1 MQCSKKTR
9 VLTVP
14 YGTIKSKKTMAAT
27 NWTIVTKRSDDNVMD
42 LFPLTTKM
50 TYKTALA
57 IANETIK
64 SETFEIVCI
73 VETNKIMIKNEKK
86 TEKTK

>member
-1 MQCSKKTR
+1 
-9 VLTVP
+9 
-14 YGTIKSKKTMAAT
+14 MAAT
-27 NWTIVTKRSDDNVMD
+27 NWTIVTRRNDDNVMD

-64 SETFEIVCI
+64 SETFELVCV
-73 VETNKIMIKNEKK
+73 VETSKVLLKNDKEKEKK
-86 TEKTK
+86 TNI